1 MIVHWLSSLAVRPS
15 IGMLILSKDLKETEH
30 DKLESNIDRLL

>member
-15 IGMLILSKDLKETEH
+15 IGMLIPSKDFTEIEH
-30 DKLESNIDRLL
+30 DKLESKIDLLL